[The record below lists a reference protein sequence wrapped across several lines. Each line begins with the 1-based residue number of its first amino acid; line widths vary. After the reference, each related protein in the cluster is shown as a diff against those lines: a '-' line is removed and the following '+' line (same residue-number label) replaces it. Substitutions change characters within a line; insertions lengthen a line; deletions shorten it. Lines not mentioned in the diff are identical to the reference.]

1 MQKYLEIGKIVSVH
15 GLKGEVKV
23 QPWCDTPD
31 YFCRFKKLYSKDG
44 SHEYEIERSREQGN
58 MVLVKIKGVD
68 TVEAA
73 QSMRGKILFMDRK
86 DAKLPKGSYF
96 VADLIGLNIEDE
108 SGKSYGVLN
117 DVLKTGANDVYE
129 IKSENGKMYYIPAI
143 PSVILST
150 DIEGGKMIIY
160 PMEGLFDEN

>member
-23 QPWCDTPD
+23 QPWCDSPE
-31 YFCRFKKLYSKDG
+31 YFCHFKKLYSKDG
-44 SHEYEIERSREQGN
+44 TSEYIMTRSREQGN
-58 MVLVKIKGVD
+58 MVIAKIKGVD

-73 QSMRGKILFMDRK
+73 QALRNKVLYMDRA

-96 VADLIGLNIEDE
+96 VVDLIGLSVFDE
-108 SGKSYGVLN
+108 EGKCYGVIS
-117 DVLKTGANDVYE
+117 DVLQTGANDVYE
-129 IKSENGKMYYIPAI
+129 IKADSGKLFYIPAI
-143 PSVILST
+143 PSVVLST
-150 DIEGGKMIIY
+150 DLEGGKMTIY